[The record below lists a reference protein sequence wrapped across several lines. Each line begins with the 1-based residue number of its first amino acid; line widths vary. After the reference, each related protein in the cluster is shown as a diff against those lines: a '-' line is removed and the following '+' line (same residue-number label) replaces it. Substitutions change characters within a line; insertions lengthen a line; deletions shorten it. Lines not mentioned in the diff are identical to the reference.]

1 MTLDELKAFK
11 AKCDEVQSTIKRDIA
26 YIEKDIAVS
35 EDRKLRD
42 FEELCGKLQ
51 ELVGLLP
58 EGLPRHFGTKEREEV
73 IVGDE
78 GGWQGCGTLLTV
90 KAGNLYKNDF
100 TWNGTSVYAIDIY
113 FGNIGCN
120 KINLMIEKNRIDGH
134 HMYKDWKV
142 WLASNADIIY
152 DMAKNAVADCHRD
165 YNNWLV
171 EQNKALLD
179 KAEELREEEI

>member
-1 MTLDELKAFK
+1 MTLEELKAFK
-11 AKCDEVQSTIKRDIA
+11 AKCEEVQSTIKRDIA

-58 EGLPRHFGTKEREEV
+58 EGLPRHFGTKDREE
-73 IVGDE
+73 IIEPEE
-78 GGWQGCGTLLTV
+78 GGWHGCGTLLTV
-90 KAGNLYKNDF
+90 NAGNLYKNDF

-113 FGNIGCN
+113 FGEICFN
-120 KINLMIEKNRIDGH
+120 KINVMVEKNRVRGH
-134 HMYKDWKV
+134 HLSREMKL
-142 WLASNADIIY
+142 WLASKADIIY

-171 EQNKALLD
+171 EQNRALLD
-179 KAEELREEEI
+179 KAEELREED